1 MGLKPQDRRREIAGH
16 VTAEGEVSVD
26 TLAEIYGVS
35 VETIRRDLARLSE
48 EGHVR
53 KVHGGAKPA
62 RLHSEPSFAE
72 RMTEDTDEKRV
83 IGQKLRSEIKP
94 GDTLFMDTG
103 SSTLLA
109 CEALL
114 DLPDLTVI
122 TNSVLIA
129 QKLYAAPRVKLFLLG
144 GAFAGG
150 NQQTVGAMVIEQI
163 EKFQADHAVMTLT
176 GLDEDAGVTFSDHH
190 EADIARAILRRSEN
204 VMFLAHASKYGR
216 RAGFRACDLTEI
228 DTLLTMTPPPE
239 PLAAALQAAGVTLP

>member
-1 MGLKPQDRRREIAGH
+1 MGLKPKDRRTKIAGH

-26 TLAEIYGVS
+26 ALAELYDVS

-48 EGHVR
+48 EGRIR

-62 RLHSEPSFAE
+62 QLHTEPSFAE
-72 RMTEDTDEKRV
+72 RMTEDTDEKRI
-83 IGQKLRSEIKP
+83 IGQKLRAEIKP

-109 CEALL
+109 CDALM
-114 DLPDLTVI
+114 DVPDLTVI

-129 QKLYAAPRVKLFLLG
+129 QKLANAPRISLFLLG

-163 EKFQADHAVMTLT
+163 DKFQADHAVMTLT
-176 GLDEDAGVTFSDHH
+176 GLDEHAGVTFSDHH

-204 VMFLAHASKYGR
+204 VMFLAHTSKYGR
-216 RAGFRACDLTEI
+216 RAGFRACDLTDI
-228 DTLLTMTPPPE
+228 DTLLTMTLPPE
-239 PLAAALQAAGVTLP
+239 PLATALRSAGVRLP